1 MARGSIWDEEL
12 KKFAA
17 YKDLSRHP
25 NPSILHRWTT
35 SGENEFG
42 QLFQGF
48 MDTKGMDVLDWIW
61 YGDVPPHKTVTYPQ
75 YTMDIRPEKAK
86 PYRTRIT
93 AGGNLLEYLGNV
105 TTHTAGMET
114 IKCHWNSVLSTKSA
128 KYCIGE
134 ISNMY

>member
-1 MARGSIWDEEL
+1 MARGSTWDEEL

-25 NPSILHRWTT
+25 NPSISHRWTA

-42 QLFQGF
+42 RLFQGF
-48 MDTKGMDVLDWIW
+48 MDTKGMDVLDWIR
-61 YGDVPPHKTVTYPQ
+61 YSDIPPHKTVTYLR
-75 YTMDIRPEKAK
+75 YTVDIRPEKAE

-105 TTHTAGMET
+105 TTHTGGMET
-114 IKCHWNSVLSTKSA
+114 LSVTGTA
-128 KYCIGE
+128 
-134 ISNMY
+134 